1 MIDSIVLCIHSLHE
15 YPEIIKRLRKT
26 GEGTS
31 YFERENP
38 HKEDLVDPETG
49 EIVDKDSYLRLSEI
63 EFSDNGK
70 VWTLYRNKVKTKSHY
85 YLGYRVDMKRDL
97 VEFNFSIPKY
107 LYGTN
112 LKQFIPH
119 SNEKFHNFPVD
130 LLYTMEFHQSNT
142 FDWLMLFIDKF
153 ILEWFEGIEI
163 DKKDIEI
170 NRIDIAYNQIFNSKE
185 DALQYLEF
193 QKRIKKSYIRENS
206 NYKADWSTS
215 IFLST
220 ERYGA
225 KIYHKGSEYKSKTG
239 ERSHHLKVNREQKET
254 IFPVYDETDKD
265 ENVLKEGLQSFADRI
280 LRYEITFRKS
290 YMSYL
295 FKKYL
300 FAKNCPFLKALH
312 KEYKEAKKVKQK
324 CERELE
330 KAANGKLLTDRQK
343 QAYMTAFI
351 NLPEEKKDAYHQYE
365 AILNKRNSFRLEIS
379 EEDQKG
385 NSNIE
390 NIYFKAK
397 YNPVI
402 PLNAL
407 FSRELLHEMFKIFLG
422 FMEEFELKKLDKYE
436 DNIQKVILYNREVER
451 INSTIEDPKQH
462 KKRINETLAN
472 QILFYLQYHTLDE
485 MVQLKLISRRTKYN
499 YLKLLERLEISKNT
513 VISNEMDFKSKMDF
527 SYYQNQITKL
537 SIH

>member
-1 MIDSIVLCIHSLHE
+1 MIDSIVLRFHSLHD

-31 YFERENP
+31 FYERENP
-38 HKEDLVDPETG
+38 HKDDLVNEETG
-49 EIVDKDSYLRLSEI
+49 EIIDKDSYLRLSEI

-85 YLGYRVDMKRDL
+85 YLGYRVDMKRDF

-107 LYGTN
+107 LFGTN
-112 LKQFIPH
+112 LKQFVPH
-119 SNEKFHNFPVD
+119 PNEKFHNFPVD
-130 LLYTMEFHQSNT
+130 LLRTMEFHIANT
-142 FDWLMLFIDKF
+142 YDWLIRFLNQFIY
-153 ILEWFEGIEI
+153 EWFEGIEI
-163 DKKDIEI
+163 NKKDIEI

-239 ERSHHLKVNREQKET
+239 ERSHHLRVNKEKKET
-254 IFPVYDETDKD
+254 VFPVYDELDKD
-265 ENVLKEGLQSFADRI
+265 GNVIKEGLQSLADRI

-295 FKKYL
+295 FKKHL
-300 FAKNCPFLKALH
+300 FAKDCPFLKTLY
-312 KEYKEAKKVKQK
+312 KEYKAVRKIKKK
-324 CERELE
+324 CERELD
-330 KAANGKLLTDRQK
+330 KASNGKLLTEAQK
-343 QAYMTAFI
+343 QFYMTAFI
-351 NLPEEKKDAYHQYE
+351 NLPKEKKDAFFQYE
-365 AILNKRNSFRLEIS
+365 GILNKRNSFRLEIS

-385 NSNIE
+385 NTTIE
-390 NIYFKAK
+390 NIYFKAN

-407 FSRELLHEMFKIFLG
+407 FYRELLHEMFKIFMS
-422 FMEEFELKKLDKYE
+422 FMEEFQLKKLDKYE
-436 DNIQKVILYNREVER
+436 DNIQKVILYNREVDR
-451 INSTIEDPKQH
+451 LNSSIEDPKQH

-472 QILFYLQYHTLDE
+472 QILFNLQHHSLDE
-485 MVQLKLISRRTKYN
+485 MVQLRLISRRTKYN
-499 YLKLLERLEISKNT
+499 YLKVLEKLNISKNT
-513 VISNEMDFKSKMDF
+513 LLSYSHQLNNQNDF
-527 SYYQNQITKL
+527 SHYYNQTNL
-537 SIH
+537 L

>member
-1 MIDSIVLCIHSLHE
+1 MIDSIVLRFHSLHE
-15 YPEIIKRLRKT
+15 YPEIIKKLRQDGK
-26 GEGTS
+26 GTNF
-31 YFERENP
+31 YERQNP
-38 HKEDLVDPETG
+38 HKDDLVDTETG
-49 EIVDKDSYLRLSEI
+49 EIIDKDSYLRLAEI
-63 EFSDNGK
+63 DYSDNGK
-70 VWTLYRNKVKTKSHY
+70 VWTLYKNKIKLKSHY
-85 YLGYRVDMKRDL
+85 YLNYRVDMKQDF

-119 SNEKFHNFPVD
+119 PNEGYHNFPVD
-130 LLYTMEFHQSNT
+130 LLNTMEFHLSNT
-142 FDWLMLFIDKF
+142 YDWLMQFLEKF
-153 ILEWFEGIEI
+153 ILDWFDGIEI

-225 KIYHKGSEYKSKTG
+225 KIYHKGSEYKSKNG
-239 ERSHHLKVNREQKET
+239 DRSKHLKANKEAKEDV
-254 IFPVYDETDKD
+254 FLVHDETDK
-265 ENVLKEGLQSFADRI
+265 EGNVIKEGLQSFADRT
-280 LRYEITFRKS
+280 LRYEITFRKA

-295 FKKYL
+295 FKKHL
-300 FAKNCPFLKALH
+300 FANQCPFLKSMIKVHDKVSAI
-312 KEYKEAKKVKQK
+312 KKK

-330 KAANGKLLTDRQK
+330 KASKGKVLNELQK
-343 QAYMTAFI
+343 QRLMTEFI
-351 NLPEEKKDAYHQYE
+351 KLPKEKKDAYYQYE

-379 EEDQKG
+379 DEDQKG
-385 NSNIE
+385 NLTIQD
-390 NIYFKAK
+390 IYFKRN
-397 YNPVI
+397 YSPVI
-402 PLNAL
+402 PEKAL
-407 FSRELLHEMFKIFLG
+407 FSRELLHEMFKVFTS

-436 DNIQKVILYNREVER
+436 DNIQKVILYNREVEKH
-451 INSTIEDPKQH
+451 NSTIDDPKHH
-462 KKRINETLAN
+462 KKRINESKMN

-499 YLKLLERLEISKNT
+499 YIKELEKLEISKNT
-513 VISNEMDFKSKMDF
+513 VVKNEIDFQDEKDF
-527 SYYQNQITKL
+527 SSYLAKIIY
-537 SIH
+537 